1 MQRSWIARRACQLL
15 LCAAVSGL
23 RAPAPRLR
31 IRMSAGPGY
40 ETDRFAGRYALGKNL
55 PTVSSK
61 NGMQF
66 AWRGK
71 EQPVRV
77 LGGASSEVL
86 GGKNLADVLR
96 KGFEIEE
103 RAFRALESGEPAEPL
118 SVHTSAGVPQALDDF
133 LDALAP
139 HLPQWA
145 QESDDW
151 CVNLQAE
158 GSSAVHAAIDMVI
171 QATQP
176 GADLTAP
183 TARTR
188 VACGAS
194 SYHGPASTSPGGG
207 IPLGAAAKGLTH
219 PVRYPVPSPFL
230 RYREESDEEFHER
243 LLAEFIEYLDTYE
256 HELGVVLFEPQW
268 GSSVASTPWPP
279 QLLRAYV
286 TEAKRRGLAV
296 ICDEVM
302 CGLGRHGQDARGATG
317 CFLTE
322 CWDLRPD
329 AVTFGKSIG
338 GGAGHLLSGAI
349 LLTGASQLA
358 QSSRT
363 ALQSHTY
370 AGSSARALCNGAAL
384 LNRLT
389 SLRDN
394 VRAVEKAVKP
404 TLQKLRQ
411 DSGGRVLTQGQGA
424 LWGGLF
430 AHSDLAERTAA
441 NVALKKK
448 CAERGV
454 LPYFVPVGGFM
465 LTPRYDDDPALLTSA
480 VEDLARCCLEVVNEM
495 SWSEDDLLPLSKPA
509 EVTITSTTTTTTSAA
524 EPIVQ
529 EALQELEKPCEH
541 LSDRDRA
548 IVQLNTAYFHRC
560 AQAWSVAAKHAR
572 IASLEDEAI
581 AALARGAAPPFAPTS
596 RDAAVHASTVDLL
609 RNRGLA
615 RSESALALLGAEGVA
630 SLVQLVGRQASSALT
645 LNVFD
650 DSTDQ
655 PWEADAALLSDAEL
669 SALVAMAGA
678 SDDADVCLQ
687 HGCDMDEAI
696 IAQQKEAA
704 EVAPELY

>member
-1 MQRSWIARRACQLL
+1 MQRRHSTAWLVL
-15 LCAAVSGL
+15 STAAVSGL
-23 RAPAPRLR
+23 RAPPL
-31 IRMSAGPGY
+31 RMSAGPGY

-55 PTVSSK
+55 PTVSTK
-61 NGMQF
+61 QGMQF

-71 EQPVRV
+71 DQPVRV

-103 RAFRALESGEPAEPL
+103 RAFHALERGEAAEPL

-133 LDALAP
+133 LEALQP

-145 QESDDW
+145 QTEDDW

-158 GSSAVHAAIDMVI
+158 GSSAVHAAIDMAI

-230 RYREESDEEFHER
+230 RYREESDAEFHER
-243 LLAEFIEYLDTYE
+243 LLAEYMEYLDTYE

-302 CGLGRHGQDARGATG
+302 CGLGRHGQDPRGATG

-389 SLRDN
+389 SLRTN
-394 VRAVEKAVKP
+394 VQAVEKAVKP
-404 TLQKLRQ
+404 TLDKLRH

-480 VEDLARCCLEVVNEM
+480 VEDLAQCCLEVVEEM
-495 SWSEDDLLPLSKPA
+495 SWSTDDLLPLAKPA
-509 EVTITSTTTTTTSAA
+509 EVTITSTTTTTTSAS

-529 EALQELEKPCEH
+529 EALAELEKPCEH

-548 IVQLNTAYFHRC
+548 IVQLNTAYYHRC
-560 AQAWSVAAKHAR
+560 PQAWSVAAKHAR
-572 IASLEDEAI
+572 AASLEDEAI

-596 RDAAVHASTVDLL
+596 RDAAVHASTVSLL
-609 RNRGLA
+609 RNRGLS

-650 DSTDQ
+650 QTTEQ
-655 PWEADAALLSDAEL
+655 PWEADAALLTDAEL
-669 SALVAMAGA
+669 AALVAMAGA
-678 SDDADVCLQ
+678 ADDADVCLQ

-696 IAQQKEAA
+696 LAEKEAA

>member
-1 MQRSWIARRACQLL
+1 
-15 LCAAVSGL
+15 
-23 RAPAPRLR
+23 
-31 IRMSAGPGY
+31 
-40 ETDRFAGRYALGKNL
+40 
-55 PTVSSK
+55 
-61 NGMQF
+61 
-66 AWRGK
+66 
-71 EQPVRV
+71 
-77 LGGASSEVL
+77 
-86 GGKNLADVLR
+86 
-96 KGFEIEE
+96 
-103 RAFRALESGEPAEPL
+103 
-118 SVHTSAGVPQALDDF
+118 
-133 LDALAP
+133 
-139 HLPQWA
+139 
-145 QESDDW
+145 
-151 CVNLQAE
+151 
-158 GSSAVHAAIDMVI
+158 MVI

-302 CGLGRHGQDARGATG
+302 CGLGLHGQDPRGATG

-329 AVTFGKSIG
+329 AITFGKSIG

-394 VRAVEKAVKP
+394 VQAVERAVKP
-404 TLQKLRQ
+404 TLDRLRQ

-480 VEDLARCCLEVVNEM
+480 VEDLAQCCLEVVNEM
-495 SWSEDDLLPLSKPA
+495 SWSTDDLLPLAKPA
-509 EVTITSTTTTTTSAA
+509 EVTITSTTTTTTSAS

-529 EALQELEKPCEH
+529 EALSELEAPCAH
-541 LSDRDRA
+541 LSERDRA

-560 AQAWSVAAKHAR
+560 ARAWSLAAKHAR
-572 IASLEDEAI
+572 SASLEDEAI

-615 RSESALALLGAEGVA
+615 RSEAALALLGAEGVA
-630 SLVQLVGRQASSALT
+630 SLVQLVGRQSSSALT

-650 DSTDQ
+650 SSQEQ
-655 PWEADAALLSDAEL
+655 PWEADAALLTDAEL

-678 SDDADVCLQ
+678 ADDADVCLQ

>member
-1 MQRSWIARRACQLL
+1 MHVL
-15 LCAAVSGL
+15 LCAAASGL
-23 RAPAPRLR
+23 RAPPVRVARTAS
-31 IRMSAGPGY
+31 IINSSPGY

-55 PTVSSK
+55 PTVQSK

-66 AWRGK
+66 AWLGK
-71 EQPVRV
+71 DQPVRV

-96 KGFEIEE
+96 RGFEIEE
-103 RAFRALESGEPAEPL
+103 RAFRALEKGEPAEPL

-133 LDALAP
+133 LAALGP
-139 HLPQWA
+139 HLPPWA
-145 QESDDW
+145 QEADDW

-158 GSSAVHAAIDMVI
+158 GSSAVHAAIDMCI

-230 RYREESDEEFHER
+230 RYREEADEAFHER
-243 LLAEFIEYLDTYE
+243 LLSEFIEYLDAYE

-268 GSSVASTPWPP
+268 GSSVASTPWPA
-279 QLLRAYV
+279 QLLRAYII
-286 TEAKRRGLAV
+286 EAKRRGLAV
-296 ICDEVM
+296 VCDEVM
-302 CGLGRHGQDARGATG
+302 CGLGRHGQEPRGATG

-322 CWDLRPD
+322 CWDLSPD
-329 AVTFGKSIG
+329 AITFGKSIG

-349 LLTGASQLA
+349 LLKGASQLA

-370 AGSSARALCNGAAL
+370 AGSSSRALCNAAAL
-384 LNRLT
+384 LNRLED
-389 SLRDN
+389 LRTN

-404 TLQKLRQ
+404 TLDKLRA
-411 DSGGRVLTQGQGA
+411 DTGGRMLTQGQGA

-448 CAERGV
+448 CADAGV

-495 SWSEDDLLPLSKPA
+495 SWSEDDLLPLGRPA
-509 EVTITSTTTTTTSAA
+509 EQVPQATATTTSAV
-524 EPIVQ
+524 EHIVA
-529 EALQELEKPCEH
+529 EALTDMDRFDAVH
-541 LSDRDRA
+541 LNKRDRA
-548 IVQLNTAYFHRC
+548 VVQLNTAYFYRC
-560 AQAWSVAAKHAR
+560 PAAWSAAAAHAR
-572 IASLEDEAI
+572 TAKLEDEAI
-581 AALARGAAPPFAPTS
+581 AALARGAYPPFAPTS
-596 RDAAVHASTVDLL
+596 RDAAVHAVSVELL
-609 RNRGLA
+609 RNRGLQ
-615 RSESALALLGAEGVA
+615 RSAEPALALLGADGVA
-630 SLVQLVGRQASSALT
+630 ALVALVGRQASNALT

-650 DSTDQ
+650 ASSSA

-669 SALVAMAGA
+669 NALVAMAGA

-687 HGCDMDEAI
+687 HGCDTDEAML
-696 IAQQKEAA
+696 AEKEAA
-704 EVAPELY
+704 AVAPEVY

>member
-1 MQRSWIARRACQLL
+1 
-15 LCAAVSGL
+15 
-23 RAPAPRLR
+23 
-31 IRMSAGPGY
+31 MSAGPGY

-55 PTVSSK
+55 PTVSTK
-61 NGMQF
+61 QGMQF

-71 EQPVRV
+71 DQPVRV

-103 RAFRALESGEPAEPL
+103 RAFHALERGEAAEPL

-133 LDALAP
+133 LEALQP

-145 QESDDW
+145 QTEDDW

-158 GSSAVHAAIDMVI
+158 GSSAVHAAIDMAI

-230 RYREESDEEFHER
+230 RYREESDAEFHER
-243 LLAEFIEYLDTYE
+243 LLAEYMEYLDTYE

-302 CGLGRHGQDARGATG
+302 CGLGRHGQDPRGATG

-389 SLRDN
+389 SLRTN
-394 VRAVEKAVKP
+394 VQAVEKAVKP
-404 TLQKLRQ
+404 TLDKLRH

-480 VEDLARCCLEVVNEM
+480 VEDLAQCCLEVVEEM
-495 SWSEDDLLPLSKPA
+495 SWSTDDLLPLAKPA
-509 EVTITSTTTTTTSAA
+509 EVTITSTTTTTTSAS

-529 EALQELEKPCEH
+529 EALAELEKPCEH

-548 IVQLNTAYFHRC
+548 IVQLNTAYYHRC
-560 AQAWSVAAKHAR
+560 PQAWSVAAKHAR
-572 IASLEDEAI
+572 AASLEDEAI

-596 RDAAVHASTVDLL
+596 RDAAVHASTVSLL
-609 RNRGLA
+609 RNRGLS

-650 DSTDQ
+650 QTTEQ
-655 PWEADAALLSDAEL
+655 PWEADAALLTDAEL
-669 SALVAMAGA
+669 AALVAMAGA
-678 SDDADVCLQ
+678 ADDADVCLQ

-696 IAQQKEAA
+696 LAEKEAA

>member
-1 MQRSWIARRACQLL
+1 
-15 LCAAVSGL
+15 
-23 RAPAPRLR
+23 
-31 IRMSAGPGY
+31 MSAGPGY

-103 RAFRALESGEPAEPL
+103 RAFRALEQGEAAEPL

-133 LDALAP
+133 LEALAP
-139 HLPQWA
+139 HLPAWA
-145 QESDDW
+145 QTEDDW

-158 GSSAVHAAIDMVI
+158 GSSAVHAAIDMAI

-230 RYREESDEEFHER
+230 RYREESDDEFHER
-243 LLAEFIEYLDTYE
+243 LLAEYMEYLDLYE

-302 CGLGRHGQDARGATG
+302 CGLGRHGQDPRGATG

-389 SLRDN
+389 SLRSN
-394 VRAVEKAVKP
+394 VQAVEKAVKP
-404 TLQKLRQ
+404 TLDKLRQ

-480 VEDLARCCLEVVNEM
+480 VEDLAQCCLEVVNEM
-495 SWSEDDLLPLSKPA
+495 SWATDDLLPLSKPA
-509 EVTITSTTTTTTSAA
+509 EVTITSTTTTTTSASDH
-524 EPIVQ
+524 IVQ
-529 EALQELEKPCEH
+529 DALSELEKPCEH

-548 IVQLNTAYFHRC
+548 IVQLNTAYYHRC
-560 AQAWSVAAKHAR
+560 PQAWSLAAKHAR
-572 IASLEDEAI
+572 SASLEDEAI

-609 RNRGLA
+609 RNRGLS

-650 DSTDQ
+650 QTTDQ
-655 PWEADAALLSDAEL
+655 PWEADAALLTDAEL
-669 SALVAMAGA
+669 AALVAMAGA
-678 SDDADVCLQ
+678 ADDADVCLQ

-696 IAQQKEAA
+696 LAEKEAA

>member
-1 MQRSWIARRACQLL
+1 MSRRRRS
-15 LCAAVSGL
+15 
-23 RAPAPRLR
+23 
-31 IRMSAGPGY
+31 
-40 ETDRFAGRYALGKNL
+40 T
-55 PTVSSK
+55 
-61 NGMQF
+61 
-66 AWRGK
+66 
-71 EQPVRV
+71 
-77 LGGASSEVL
+77 
-86 GGKNLADVLR
+86 
-96 KGFEIEE
+96 
-103 RAFRALESGEPAEPL
+103 
-118 SVHTSAGVPQALDDF
+118 
-133 LDALAP
+133 
-139 HLPQWA
+139 
-145 QESDDW
+145 
-151 CVNLQAE
+151 
-158 GSSAVHAAIDMVI
+158 

-302 CGLGRHGQDARGATG
+302 CGLGRHGQDPRGATG

-329 AVTFGKSIG
+329 AITFGKSIG

-394 VRAVEKAVKP
+394 VQAVERAVKP

-465 LTPRYDDDPALLTSA
+465 LTPRYDDDPSLLTSA
-480 VEDLARCCLEVVNEM
+480 VEDLAQCCLEVVDEM
-495 SWSEDDLLPLSKPA
+495 SWSTDDLLPLAKPA
-509 EVTITSTTTTTTSAA
+509 EVTITSTTTTTTTSAA

-687 HGCDMDEAI
+687 HGCDMDEAML
-696 IAQQKEAA
+696 AEKEAA

>member
-1 MQRSWIARRACQLL
+1 
-15 LCAAVSGL
+15 
-23 RAPAPRLR
+23 
-31 IRMSAGPGY
+31 MSAGPGY

-55 PTVSSK
+55 PTVSTK
-61 NGMQF
+61 QGMQF

-103 RAFRALESGEPAEPL
+103 RAFRSLEKGEAAEPL

-133 LDALAP
+133 LEALSP

-145 QESDDW
+145 QEGDDW

-158 GSSAVHAAIDMVI
+158 GSSAVHAAIDMAI

-230 RYREESDEEFHER
+230 RYREESDAEFHER
-243 LLAEFIEYLDTYE
+243 LLAEYMEYLDTYE

-302 CGLGRHGQDARGATG
+302 CGLGRHGQDPRGATG

-389 SLRDN
+389 SLRSN
-394 VRAVEKAVKP
+394 VQAVEKAVKP
-404 TLQKLRQ
+404 TLDKLRK

-465 LTPRYDDDPALLTSA
+465 LTPRYDDDPALLTAA
-480 VEDLARCCLEVVNEM
+480 VEDLAQCCLEVVEEM
-495 SWSEDDLLPLSKPA
+495 SWATDDLLPLSKPA
-509 EVTITSTTTTTTSAA
+509 EVTITSTTTTTTSAS

-529 EALQELEKPCEH
+529 EALAELERSIEH

-548 IVQLNTAYFHRC
+548 IVQLNTAYYHRC
-560 AQAWSVAAKHAR
+560 PQAWSLAAKHAR

-609 RNRGLA
+609 RNRGLS

-630 SLVQLVGRQASSALT
+630 SLVQLVGRQSSSALT

-650 DSTDQ
+650 QTTDQ
-655 PWEADAALLSDAEL
+655 PWEADAALLTDAEL
-669 SALVAMAGA
+669 AALVAMAGA
-678 SDDADVCLQ
+678 ADDADVCLQ

-696 IAQQKEAA
+696 LAEKEAA